1 MEEYL
6 TELEIA
12 KVEAFVA
19 DKVMYDAVYKVLLQS
34 LYTHGVIVKGE
45 KVSNPQHN
53 FALSIASLAMQ
64 NPIPDA
70 EIGAQV
76 RAVFAGVN
84 VLKNAL
90 DDLKKIK
97 VEKESVLSEYN
108 EAV

>member
-1 MEEYL
+1 MKDYL

-12 KVEAFVA
+12 KIEAFVA
-19 DKVMYDAVYKVLLQS
+19 DEVMYEAVRKVLLQS
-34 LYTHGVIVKGE
+34 LYTHGTVQKGQ
-45 KVSNPQHN
+45 KLSDPQNN
-53 FALSIASLAMQ
+53 FALSLASLAMV

-70 EIGAQV
+70 EIGAQL

-90 DDLKKIK
+90 DDLKKLK
-97 VEKESVLSEYN
+97 VEKKAILSEFN

>member
-1 MEEYL
+1 MKEYL

-12 KVEAFVA
+12 KIEAFVA
-19 DKVMYDAVYKVLLQS
+19 DETMYNAVYKVLLQA
-34 LYTHGVIVKGE
+34 LYTHGTVQKDE

-53 FALSIASLAMQ
+53 FALSIAALAMQ

-90 DDLKKIK
+90 DDLGKIK

-108 EAV
+108 EAI